1 VFSRSPV
8 QRRRAVLAVLLAV
21 SLVLLTI
28 YFSEPVGGGLHAIG
42 RGAGEALSPL
52 QEGAS
57 RALKPFSDLAGWVGD
72 VADAKKEN
80 KQLKAEVKN
89 LHSQLAA
96 LATDKREADQLRALT
111 QVSANLPQGAH
122 TVTARVIAHSPTV
135 WYAKLQ
141 IDKGSGDGVRVNQ
154 PVITAGGLAGRV
166 SDTTGGN
173 AWVQLITDQS
183 FGVSA
188 EVMPVGVA
196 GVVKPE
202 IGGKDLILDYIR
214 KNSHVRRGQVVV
226 TSGFRSPDGEL
237 QSLFPRGI
245 PIGKVG
251 SINQDQLQIFQ
262 RVRVV
267 PYADLR
273 SIDFVQVITNNGSPG
288 ATAGVAQ
295 P

>member
-28 YFSEPVGGGLHAIG
+28 YFSESVGGGLHAIQ

-52 QEGAS
+52 EEGAA
-57 RALKPFSDLAGWVGD
+57 RAFKPVSDLAGWVGD

-89 LHSQLAA
+89 LRGQLAE
-96 LATDKREADQLRALT
+96 LATNKSEAAQLRELL
-111 QVSANLPQGAH
+111 QVSSNLPKDAE

-135 WYAKLQ
+135 WYSTIQ
-141 IDKGSGDGVRVNQ
+141 IDKGRSDGVRVNQ
-154 PVITAGGLAGRV
+154 PVITAGGLAGKVIDTSGGSARV
-166 SDTTGGN
+166 
-173 AWVQLITDQS
+173 ALITDAS
-183 FGVSA
+183 SAVSA
-188 EVMPVGVA
+188 EIMPKGVK
-196 GVVKPE
+196 GIVKPE
-202 IGGKDLILDYIR
+202 IGGKDLILDFIP
-214 KNSHVRRGQVVV
+214 KNSRVRRGEVVV
-226 TSGFRSPDGEL
+226 TSGFRSGEL
-237 QSLFPRGI
+237 ESLFPRGI

-251 SINQDQLQIFQ
+251 SVNQDQLEIYQ
-262 RVRVV
+262 RVRVR

-273 SIDFVQVITNNGSPG
+273 DMDFVQVITDKGTDSL
-288 ATAGVAQ
+288 AAAGVAR